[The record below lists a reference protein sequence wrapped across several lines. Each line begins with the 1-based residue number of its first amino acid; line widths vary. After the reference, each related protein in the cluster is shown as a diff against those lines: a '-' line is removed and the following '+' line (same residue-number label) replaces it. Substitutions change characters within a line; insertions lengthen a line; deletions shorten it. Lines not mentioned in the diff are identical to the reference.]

1 MVFSVKKEV
10 GILVIIKKASKVALG
25 GALCLSLIGGGGMVA
40 NAATPSDH
48 VAVVQTAEASAPNLT
63 AAQKLEVRMIQN
75 LRVGQSHTLQ
85 GSSLT
90 VTKTATG
97 YSTIAGET
105 NNVSARASAR
115 PTLF

>member
-1 MVFSVKKEV
+1 
-10 GILVIIKKASKVALG
+10 
-25 GALCLSLIGGGGMVA
+25 MVA

-48 VAVVQTAEASAPNLT
+48 VALVQTAEASAPNLT
-63 AAQKLEVRMIQN
+63 AAQKLEVRTIQN
-75 LRVGQSHTLQ
+75 LRVGQSHTIQ

-105 NNVSARASAR
+105 NTVSARASAR